1 MLGYYLPIWFQ
12 AVKDASPTESG
23 IMILAT
29 VVAQIFSAPIAGIL
43 VSRIGYYTPFAL
55 FGSVLTT
62 IGTGLYSTFTPSTP
76 TANWIGYQI
85 LTGAGR
91 GMAIQQPIT
100 ATQANLPAAQANIG
114 SALVLFFQYLG
125 ATLFIAF
132 GQTVFISR
140 LGNNLSTFAPSVNA
154 SDIMNIGATELRQ
167 EFSGAEL
174 EGVILAYN
182 QALTQTFYLATGGG
196 ALAFLTSWGLGWKS
210 VKKAKPSVA
219 GV

>member
-1 MLGYYLPIWFQ
+1 MLSYYLPIWFQ
-12 AVKDASPTESG
+12 AVKDASSTESG
-23 IMILAT
+23 IMMLAT
-29 VVAQIFSAPIAGIL
+29 VIAQILFAPIAGTL

-55 FGSVLTT
+55 IGSVLTT
-62 IGTGLYSTFTPSTP
+62 IGTGLYSTFTPFTP

-100 ATQANLPAAQANIG
+100 AAQAHLPAAQANIG

-125 ATLFIAF
+125 ATLFITF

-140 LGNNLSTFAPSVNA
+140 LGPNLSEFAPSVSA
-154 SDIMNIGATELRQ
+154 ADVMSIGATQVRQ
-167 EFSGAEL
+167 TFSGAEL
-174 EGVILAYN
+174 AGVVLAYN

-196 ALAFLTSWGLGWKS
+196 AVAFLTSWGLGWKS
-210 VKKAKPSVA
+210 VKKAEPSVG